1 MADEPANAVVT
12 TTSSIPGMR
21 ERIDEIDLAIIRLWH
36 ERAELSKQIGAI
48 RVAAGG
54 TRLIL
59 SRENE
64 ILKRFREGIGA
75 DGTQLGLLILKA
87 GRGQLVL

>member
-1 MADEPANAVVT
+1 MTHEPF
-12 TTSSIPGMR
+12 SSIPEMR
-21 ERIDEIDLAIIRLWH
+21 QRIDEIDHAIIKLWH
-36 ERAELSKQIGAI
+36 ERAEISKQIGAT

-64 ILKRFREGIGA
+64 ILKRFREGLGE
-75 DGTQLGLLILKA
+75 DGTQVGLLILRA
-87 GRGQLVL
+87 GRGRLLV